1 MREHWGAK
9 RALEILNRHFSEL
22 GLDAQNFIKTYEQ
35 PNTIYLLD
43 GFDEIGTQ
51 SWSSDPRKMQ
61 HLREISVCAL
71 KDLVGQ
77 VQGGVLI
84 TGREYYF
91 NSDAEMLS
99 SLGLS
104 SSQTILLECH
114 QEFTDTQLLK
124 FIAQNIPATD
134 TEKAL
139 SSLPA
144 WFPKRPIVIQLLLK
158 YASDIFT
165 ID

>member
-1 MREHWGAK
+1 MLSVVLILLRLICCEHWGAK

-71 KDLVGQ
+71 K
-77 VQGGVLI
+77 
-84 TGREYYF
+84 R
-91 NSDAEMLS
+91 S
-99 SLGLS
+99 SWS
-104 SSQTILLECH
+104 SSR
-114 QEFTDTQLLK
+114 
-124 FIAQNIPATD
+124 
-134 TEKAL
+134 
-139 SSLPA
+139 
-144 WFPKRPIVIQLLLK
+144 WRPYYWSRVL
-158 YASDIFT
+158 F
-165 ID
+165 